1 MRLVCI
7 GNPIRAEG
15 RFVDLIRQADRER
28 ADKVPPRLAVNAIR
42 IPSTESP
49 HAHREK
55 SPFGLA
61 DKTRIGSM
69 HRKYGKD
76 GVGGPPTFRHP
87 ENVCGPKCREWTFQ
101 RSHRWVLIALLA
113 LPFVW
118 WYDPWNFSACLAAG
132 FSALTAS
139 RHDRSRETRRTIG
152 QGRLP
157 DRTRRL
163 GRRRTSRFWS

>member
-7 GNPIRAEG
+7 GNPIREQG
-15 RFVDLIRQADRER
+15 RFVDLIRHADRDR

-61 DKTRIGSM
+61 VKTRIDSM

-87 ENVCGPKCREWTFQ
+87 ENVGGPKCPWVAPNVLV
-101 RSHRWVLIALLA
+101 RSGQVTPSERLRRSL
-113 LPFVW
+113 
-118 WYDPWNFSACLAAG
+118 SATCL
-132 FSALTAS
+132 SES
-139 RHDRSRETRRTIG
+139 D
-152 QGRLP
+152 QGN
-157 DRTRRL
+157 
-163 GRRRTSRFWS
+163 